1 MSPTTPQKV
10 GNDAGWH
17 LSFFTAAGSNSL
29 PSIGSSDY
37 YASIEATLASGLEGG
52 HYRFVIEGITNDHY
66 GALHDVWKQKNRVPL
81 YVDLFLYWRDTSG
94 PLGYLSTVA
103 GLTGTLDS
111 LSSQLPDSA
120 RVARLIVT
128 RVSRQVGA
136 RRYEAVIEARETV
149 YEALRAIP
157 LETPK
162 ATDEP
167 LSAVSKVAKSL
178 GVSVTPY
185 PFGTSSDDPK
195 PPAEP
200 LPRQSGISLL
210 RLFENGMERRSG
222 RTGRGMFVIRDG
234 VLYAGP
240 GRPMP
245 LCGGTAEALDDT
257 TGLADVQTDRESWSS
272 DSDDGSDG
280 GTPKGRLRYTLTLK
294 GRPDIK
300 PGDKVA
306 FADPFGNTAEANGTP
321 PTSLASA
328 LLGGTLSSIGSAMA
342 APDGTVEIYVSGVSH
357 RLSRTEGF
365 VTTVTGVR
373 ADHGDEWDAVDPSG
387 GRSDLDPGGSAHAD
401 LAQTLE
407 RMNQDATTEPLVVAE
422 VRAANLQGSKE
433 PPSQTVDVWS
443 SQTPDDGVPRR
454 ARRLDIDRDAQV
466 RRAGVSYL
474 TPFAWGKCGLVLP
487 RYPGTRVVLA
497 HVGGEHDDPVD
508 IGALWPS
515 GHGPDTNPGDYWL
528 ILPAAVDPSSRQ
540 SVDDD
545 DTPDEPSE
553 KATNDLI
560 DADGARTIEVGRFT
574 VRVYPNNLAAP
585 GTRPAPPDS
594 SNDVVIEHENGS
606 SIVIDSSGN
615 ITITAAADSDAH
627 LHQGKPEPQRQQR
640 AGDGGVGRQH
650 ERRREAELMAGEV
663 D

>member
-1 MSPTTPQKV
+1 MTPMTPTTPQKV

-17 LSFFTAAGSNSL
+17 LSFSTAAGGSGL
-29 PSIGSSDY
+29 PSIGSGAY
-37 YASIEATLASGLEGG
+37 YASIEATLPSGLEGG

-81 YVDLFLYWRDTSG
+81 YVDLYLYWRDTSG
-94 PLGYLSTVA
+94 PLGYLATVA

-128 RVSRQVGA
+128 RVSRQVGT

-157 LETPK
+157 SATPK
-162 ATDEP
+162 SADDP
-167 LSAVSKVAKSL
+167 LDAASTVADGL
-178 GVSVTPY
+178 GVSIATY
-185 PFGTSSDDPK
+185 PFGAASSDPT
-195 PPAEP
+195 PPSEP
-200 LPRQSGISLL
+200 LDRRSGISLL
-210 RLFENGMERRSG
+210 RLFEKGMERQSG
-222 RTGRGMFVIRDG
+222 RTGRGMYVIRDG
-234 VLYAGP
+234 VLHAGP
-240 GRPMP
+240 GR
-245 LCGGTAEALDDT
+245 LEGKKAEALDDT
-257 TGLADVQTDRESWSS
+257 TGLADVQTDRESWSN
-272 DSDDGSDG
+272 DSDDDSDG
-280 GTPKGRLRYTLTLK
+280 GTPKGRVRYTLTLK

-300 PGDKVA
+300 PGDKVT
-306 FADPFGNTAEANGTP
+306 FADPFGNTAEADSTP

-328 LLGGTLSSIGSAMA
+328 LLGGNLSSTASTTAS
-342 APDGTVEIYVSGVSH
+342 PDSTVQIYVSGVSH
-357 RLSRTEGF
+357 RLSRTDGF

-373 ADHGDEWDAVDPSG
+373 ADPGDEWDAVDPSG
-387 GRSDLDPGGSAHAD
+387 GQPDQDPGGSPHAD

-407 RMNQDATTEPLVVAE
+407 RMNRDATTEPLVVAE
-422 VRAANLQGSKE
+422 VRAANLQGAKE

-443 SQTPDDGVPRR
+443 SQTADDGIPRR

-474 TPFAWGKCGLVLP
+474 TPFAWGRCGLVLP

-515 GHGPDTNPGDYWL
+515 GHGPDTNAGDYWL
-528 ILPAAVDPSSRQ
+528 ILPAAVDSSSRQ
-540 SVDDD
+540 SVGDD
-545 DTPDEPSE
+545 DTPNEPSG

-560 DADGARTIEVGRFT
+560 DADGARTIEVGRLT

-594 SNDVVIEHENGS
+594 SNDVVIEHEKGS

-615 ITITAAADSDAH
+615 ITITAA
-627 LHQGKPEPQRQQR
+627 
-640 AGDGGVGRQH
+640 GDLTLTSTKGNLNLNANNVQVTVASGGNMNV
-650 ERRREAELMAGEV
+650 AEKQS
-663 D
+663 